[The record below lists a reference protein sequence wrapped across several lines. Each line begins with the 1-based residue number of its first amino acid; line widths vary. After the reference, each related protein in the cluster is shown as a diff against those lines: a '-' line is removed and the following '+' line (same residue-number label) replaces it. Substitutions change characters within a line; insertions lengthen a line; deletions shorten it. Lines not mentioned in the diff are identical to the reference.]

1 MCLVEEN
8 EEVLRFDINF
18 LSYRVSFSKL
28 NY

>member
-8 EEVLRFDINF
+8 AEVLRFDINF
-18 LSYRVSFSKL
+18 LSYCVSFSKL

>member
-1 MCLVEEN
+1 LVEEN